1 MTQRRST
8 TKGFTLFEMIVVF
21 VITGLMSAVVMQ
33 GFSIVLASRLS
44 VSNAIENLRQVVL
57 GQNIPIDPLRGLLPD
72 YNNNPNKFRGQAR
85 TLTGQTMR
93 PLLSPPGAPTPFT
106 MTMEYEAGTNLTTLM
121 YQETGRPKT
130 ALAQWPGNGQSFKY
144 RDLTG
149 PWESVWPPPASTSQ
163 TPWMVWI
170 DIGPTFAPLVAAV
183 GGSHDRVTRLEDMP
197 MFGTTPSPF
206 RK

>member
-1 MTQRRST
+1 MMQHPH

-21 VITGLMSAVVMQ
+21 VITGLMSAVIMQ

-44 VSNAIENLRQVVL
+44 VSSAIENLQQVVL
-57 GQNIPIDPLRGLLPD
+57 GQNIPVDPLRGLLPD
-72 YNNNPNKFRGQAR
+72 YRNNPHQFRGQAR

-93 PLLSPPGAPTPFT
+93 PLLSPHGAPTPFT
-106 MTMEYEAGTNLTTLM
+106 MTMEYDGSTNLTTLIYEEM
-121 YQETGRPKT
+121 GRPKT
-130 ALAQWPGNGQSFKY
+130 ALAQWSGNGQSFKY

-149 PWESVWPPPASTSQ
+149 PWEVTWPPLASTSQ

-170 DIGPTFAPLVAAV
+170 DIGPSFAPLVAAV
-183 GGSHDRVTRLEDMP
+183 AGPHDRVTRLEDMP
-197 MFGTTPSPF
+197 AGFGGPVSPF